1 MSDNAWNRI
10 PEDLRDVFV
19 EAVWEGCE
27 AQWKYLEEA
36 NADAIENLKNV
47 GVTFYEPDLEEL
59 KDVYAAAN
67 TIEYDPAWVAAVES
81 AKAAVQ

>member
-1 MSDNAWNRI
+1 MESDSGRSAGCLCRSGM
-10 PEDLRDVFV
+10 
-19 EAVWEGCE
+19 EGCE

-47 GVTFYEPDLEEL
+47 GVTFYDPDLEEL